1 MKKFILTCLLT
12 LSSVVAFAFS
22 GSGTETDPYKVYT
35 AEDLFMMSS
44 ELGAYYQLQ
53 NNIDLS
59 QWINEVYPEA
69 GWAPIGS
76 TSSTFHGTLDGNG
89 FTISGLFINR
99 STDLCGL
106 FGDAESATVKNLHIS
121 CYITG
126 GNYTGAIMGRGNS
139 VTINNCTIEGK
150 VHGKDIV
157 GGFVGYSSNSTATD
171 CVNFASVEGSQ
182 YTGGIVGS
190 CHSGSITQ
198 CAVESDIK
206 GSSNR
211 TGGLAGEGYGTKISV
226 CYVKG
231 NVYGANSCG
240 GIVGYVESSLCSI
253 SDCYYEGNILSTGSY
268 IGGIAGYSYGKVE
281 RCLAKGAVS
290 GGNYVG
296 GIVGYQYSGQIY
308 SCVCIFSK
316 IISNSSYYAR
326 ICVYSGGTLGS
337 LGSITENKVTY
348 DCQVYY
354 NEKLQTANDSPANG
368 YGIAD
373 YALRRALSYTIIGWN
388 LTDVWAID
396 EGESYPYLRFRQP
409 TDGSTGKEEK
419 TSFNFTLPTELTPA
433 VTPSD
438 EEDSGVNITTKTF
451 SNNDVTVSFGL
462 GTRTQTF
469 AARLWTNDD
478 LSTGL
483 RIYKDGTMTIA
494 TSSDNLIT
502 RIALTGDDTSTL
514 TANVG
519 TISGGTWTG
528 EASSVIF
535 TAGASYNKINT
546 IDVTYKH
553 AILALTDV
561 APAVMKGTYEPGK
574 VKYSRVSGGDYA
586 SFCLPFDIDL
596 SEATGIETVYMPME
610 QIIYN
615 TETEWLMMF
624 LDEQDMTSTVK
635 AGTPFLAKT
644 SDSEV
649 TFSNSKRV
657 SFSQPLSEN
666 PVAKTLKVFNF
677 DGHSGVLYK
686 NNTLGVTWGGT
697 YVPTEATEG
706 MNSFNINGSFGQH
719 TGTLNAYRAYVMQ
732 TSTAASR
739 VRGIQLNL
747 GNDEGEVTSVFQL
760 LNEPAT
766 TEGIYDMTGRRV
778 LNTQQGGL
786 YIINGKKVVK

>member
-12 LSSVVAFAFS
+12 LSNAVAFAFS
-22 GSGTETDPYKVYT
+22 GSGTEADPYLIKT
-35 AEDLFMMSS
+35 ADDLY
-44 ELGAYYQLQ
+44 LIRNTPTAYYKLA
-53 NNIDLS
+53 NDIDLTE
-59 QWINEVYPEA
+59 WIADNYPEA
-69 GWAPIGS
+69 GWAPIC
-76 TSSTFHGTLDGNG
+76 SSASPFTGTLDGDSH
-89 FTISGLFINR
+89 TIRNLFINR
-99 STDLCGL
+99 TTDYTALI
-106 FGDAESATVKNLHIS
+106 AYAKNATVKNLNVECDIIGAKYTS
-121 CYITG
+121 AIIGG
-126 GNYTGAIMGRGNS
+126 GNGFIVS
-139 VTINNCTIEGK
+139 ECLVKGK
-150 VHGKDIV
+150 V
-157 GGFVGYSSNSTATD
+157 S
-171 CVNFASVEGSQ
+171 GSDS
-182 YTGGIVGS
+182 YTGGVIGLS
-190 CHSGSITQ
+190 HSFTLQ
-198 CAVESDIK
+198 RCAVEADI
-206 GSSNR
+206 
-211 TGGLAGEGYGTKISV
+211 
-226 CYVKG
+226 
-231 NVYGANSCG
+231 
-240 GIVGYVESSLCSI
+240 
-253 SDCYYEGNILSTGSY
+253 
-268 IGGIAGYSYGKVE
+268 YGK
-281 RCLAKGAVS
+281 
-290 GGNYVG
+290 NYVG
-296 GIVGYQYSGQIY
+296 GLVGGDG
-308 SCVCIFSK
+308 
-316 IISNSSYYAR
+316 SSYSSNVINCYYDGN
-326 ICVYSGGTLGS
+326 ISGS
-337 LGSITENKVTY
+337 SYVGSICGNANSINIIRCMTSGTVTGNDRVGGIIGYFNAGTIESNVCLCTTIKGNSYVHRVVGSRNSGSIGSFGSNTENKVISTCNVFIGDNLQVSKDGDYDGYAISAAALQRAQTY
-348 DCQVYY
+348 
-354 NEKLQTANDSPANG
+354 TAITWDF
-368 YGIAD
+368 
-373 YALRRALSYTIIGWN
+373 
-388 LTDVWAID
+388 TDVWGID
-396 EGESYPYLRFRQP
+396 EGKGFPYLRFRKALQAEAT
-409 TDGSTGKEEK
+409 TDSEENV
-419 TSFNFTLPTELTPA
+419 TFNFTLPTELTPA

-438 EEDSGVNITTKTF
+438 EEDSGVNITTNTF
-451 SNNDVTVSFGL
+451 TNNDVTVSFGL
-462 GTRTQTF
+462 GTRTQSF

-561 APAVMKGTYEPGK
+561 APAIMKGTYEPGK

-706 MNSFNINGSFGQH
+706 LNSFNINGSFGQH

-747 GNDEGEVTSVFQL
+747 AGDEGEVTSVFQL
-760 LNEPAT
+760 LNEPAA